1 MDILV
6 NPPKEIFIT
15 KEQFEN
21 FSYYDLA
28 CFWCNWKLAFCFD
41 DNGDIRVYTHSEDF
55 CDRCCR
61 NYRFKGINWYINE
74 MAEMFICTI
83 PKENELCNLIL
94 KYFDHL
100 IMK

>member
-41 DNGDIRVYTHSEDF
+41 DNGDIQVYTHSEDF

-61 NYRFKGINWYINE
+61 NYRFKGIKWYENE
-74 MAEMFICTI
+74 SAEMFICTI
-83 PKENELCNLIL
+83 PKENELYGFVTKKL
-94 KYFDHL
+94 KHL